1 MTFRNGL
8 SRSQYVEL
16 FELMDE
22 RYIHG
27 KPYIVFWD
35 VDPCSHPRLAEL
47 MATMMA
53 VTEDW
58 EQTFSPDLSSTSRVA
73 MLEEK

>member
-8 SRSQYVEL
+8 SRSQYAEL

-22 RYIHG
+22 RYIHDE
-27 KPYIVFWD
+27 PHIVFLD
-35 VDPCSHPRLAEL
+35 VDPHSHPRLAEL
-47 MATMMA
+47 MVMMMA

-58 EQTFSPDLSSTSRVA
+58 EETFSPDLSSTARVA
-73 MLEEK
+73 MLEEE